1 MFMYRPMRPI
11 VLALLTLTLIFTF
24 NAFLSL
30 FYFIPNLFGQSH
42 TTHHCPLCTF
52 SPIHSPTSTRRD
64 AILAASLSELKRVE
78 YFLRTLR
85 TTGTRARIILFLD
98 NAKTASPGWR
108 RFFKACD
115 IEPVFIEHLNPV
127 IHSAPKLSRYY
138 FAQQWLRKHI
148 DEVDRVIHTDTF
160 DVIFQSDP
168 FIPRFNASRLYF
180 TLEPVTL
187 GESHWTM
194 EWMQQCYG
202 RNAVKPF
209 HDRRVSCSGVTAG
222 GAKPFLKYLDTLL
235 ANPVWTS
242 CFGHSLDQAHHNY
255 MYYTG
260 KFEEVG
266 LEIEGLDCNSEFLTM
281 HFCCKRAKC
290 MIREDGFVIGNNTDV
305 EPVLVHQY
313 NRWKNL
319 TNRNPALCPVPSAG
333 LLSLTDGGEMAEME
347 RLPPLVT
354 AYPDK
359 TLWPP

>member
-1 MFMYRPMRPI
+1 MRTI
-11 VLALLTLTLIFTF
+11 RIWLLSLTLTLTV
-24 NAFLSL
+24 NAIISL
-30 FYFIPNLFGQSH
+30 FYFIPRLFGSEQR
-42 TTHHCPLCTF
+42 TGHCPLCNF
-52 SPIHSPTSTRRD
+52 SPLHDPTSTRRD
-64 AILAASLSELKRVE
+64 AILAASLGELKRVE

-98 NAKTASPGWR
+98 NATTATPQWR
-108 RFFKACD
+108 RFFKACE

-138 FAQQWLRKHI
+138 FYQQWLRKHI

-168 FIPRFNASRLYF
+168 FIPKFNASKLYF
-180 TLEPVTL
+180 TIEPVVL
-187 GESHWTM
+187 RGSHWTM
-194 EWMQQCYG
+194 EWMEQCYG
-202 RNAVKPF
+202 RNAVKPYL
-209 HDRRVSCSGVTAG
+209 DRPVSCSGVTAG
-222 GAKPFLKYLDTLL
+222 GARPFLKYLDALL
-235 ANPVWTS
+235 SNPVWTS

-255 MYYTG
+255 LWYTG
-260 KFEEVG
+260 KFEEIG

-281 HFCCKRAKC
+281 HFCCKRGKC
-290 MIREDGFVIGNNTDV
+290 TWRDDGYVIGNNTNV

-319 TNRNPALCPVPSAG
+319 TNRNPTFCPVPKAG
-333 LLSLTDGGEMAEME
+333 LLSMVSGEQMAELE
-347 RLPPLVT
+347 PLPPLIT